1 MPKTFSTDLIYGQ
14 QKIMQTI
21 RLVRLDSGRYA
32 TKYHFKWYRLL
43 FLTFVIIEEMAFLHL
58 NLFIPSFTP
67 SLQTNS

>member
-32 TKYHFKWYRLL
+32 TKYHYEVVVFRYVPQIKLKKGVHF
-43 FLTFVIIEEMAFLHL
+43 FLK
-58 NLFIPSFTP
+58 
-67 SLQTNS
+67 

>member
-1 MPKTFSTDLIYGQ
+1 MVMFVEVYQVNVPPQMAKEFTFLNG
-14 QKIMQTI
+14 
-21 RLVRLDSGRYA
+21 
-32 TKYHFKWYRLL
+32 YRLL